1 MNNPKLLDLLFAIFA
16 AIFMGTIGLVSRY
29 TQLDAETIT
38 LFRLG
43 LGAVFLLAWVMLT
56 GSVRVF
62 AIRPAWQ
69 LVISGAFLAGF
80 IVFYI
85 QAMQYTSMAN
95 AIMMIYLAPLAAS
108 VFAHFFMGEH
118 LTRYNYLLVALALF
132 GFAMML
138 EFRLDFNA
146 DEELM
151 IGLGFGLL
159 SLVTYAGYILVTR
172 VLPKGAHVYNR
183 TFYQLL
189 IGALCMLPFALGN
202 SFPSTSTG
210 WGWLVFAGLVPGF
223 LAILFAVRALNALP
237 SALFGTLAYC
247 EPVTVV
253 MIGWVLFDETLSLLQ
268 LAGCAVIITSGLAQ
282 AHLFTRKRKPEVAA
296 ALP

>member
-1 MNNPKLLDLLFAIFA
+1 
-16 AIFMGTIGLVSRY
+16 MGTIGLVSRY

-43 LGAVFLLAWVMLT
+43 LGALFLLGFVALN
-56 GSVRVF
+56 GSIKLFV
-62 AIRPAWQ
+62 IRPPWQ
-69 LVISGAFLAGF
+69 LIVSGALLSGF

-85 QAMQYTSMAN
+85 LAMQYTSMAN
-95 AIMMIYLAPLAAS
+95 AIMMIYLAPLAAA
-108 VFAHFFMGEH
+108 VFAHFFMNEH
-118 LTRYNYLLVALALF
+118 LNRYNYMLVALALL

-138 EFRLDFNA
+138 EFKLNFRGNNNLT
-146 DEELM
+146 L
-151 IGLGFGLL
+151 GLGFGLL
-159 SLVTYAGYILVTR
+159 SLLTYAGYILITR
-172 VLPKGAHVYNR
+172 VLPKDTHVYSR

-202 SFPSTSTG
+202 SLPSSTSS
-210 WGWLVFAGLVPGF
+210 WGWLVFAGLIPGF

-253 MIGWVLFDETLSLLQ
+253 IIGWVLFGETLTALQ
-268 LAGCAVIITSGLAQ
+268 LVGCVVIIASGLAQ
-282 AHLFTRKRKPEVAA
+282 AHLFTRKGKPELAA